1 MTGPRDAAD
10 WIDTLPEPLR
20 TEVLGRMQTR
30 RHEHGE
36 LVYRCG
42 EPGTELL
49 QIVSGAVRIYTL
61 TADGRELLYDLFP
74 AGTCFGETSVLD
86 DLPRAHMTQA
96 IGPTTLRVL
105 SRADFLDLWRRHP
118 EISLAVARVLCAR
131 ARRLYTIYESVSLA
145 ALSRRMAVRLCALSG
160 SIGEERPD
168 GVHFNM
174 RLTQEDIGSL
184 TAGARQSVNR
194 VLKQWQGEGII
205 DLAYGTL
212 VIRRLPE
219 LQRLA
224 AEPD

>member
-1 MTGPRDAAD
+1 MTGSGEIAD
-10 WIDTLPEPLR
+10 WIDALPAAPR
-20 TEVLGRMQTR
+20 AEVLGRMQTR
-30 RHEHGE
+30 RYGHGE
-36 LVYRCG
+36 LIYRSG
-42 EPGTELL
+42 DPGHELL

-74 AGTCFGETSVLD
+74 AGTCFGETSLLD

-96 IGPTTLRVL
+96 VGATTLRAL
-105 SRADFLDLWRRHP
+105 PRADFLALWRRHP

-131 ARRLYTIYESVSLA
+131 ARRLYTIYENVSLA
-145 ALSRRMAVRLCALSG
+145 ALSRRMAVRLCALSD
-160 SIGEERPD
+160 SIGEERPG
-168 GVHFNM
+168 GVHFNL

-184 TAGARQSVNR
+184 VAGARQSVNR

-212 VIRRLPE
+212 VIRRLNE

-224 AEPD
+224 GESD